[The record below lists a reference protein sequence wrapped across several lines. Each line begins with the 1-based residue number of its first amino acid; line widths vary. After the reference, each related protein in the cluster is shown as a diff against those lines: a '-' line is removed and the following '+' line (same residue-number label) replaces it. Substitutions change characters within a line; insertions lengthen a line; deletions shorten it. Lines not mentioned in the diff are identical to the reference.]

1 MLIGASSLASAVLVL
16 PTPVCES
23 TVNDGNVKVTW
34 TFESED
40 APSPIFHVIV
50 FKQHTATAYE
60 TFVLGQSNFDYIES
74 TGTLTKHEERGAIWD
89 YLPDNAG
96 WYVKYP
102 QYMNG
107 AMGIDTFNYYP
118 GADNDDIFG
127 GAYIISPDYDLSNL
141 SDPNITIQADM
152 ANEAI
157 SVSGGYVIYN
167 YSTDWWSEN
176 NYDYKPNL
184 ECDVFHEDLTSDR
197 FKSYEDVLYPFEEL
211 NRTRVCF
218 YGTGRSALWIDSFKA
233 TVNMKAGETITY
245 PADMHRITDGS
256 KEYTIDT
263 TGDNANDKTVGYQV
277 LASREDYD
285 DYRQLT
291 TIRFMSAMNKPMIKV
306 GEGSSSGIDGI
317 AADTDAPTV
326 TATNGTVTVTGVDNV
341 QIFSTDGRMVYNGA
355 ADSPIALGAKG
366 IYIVRAGSR
375 SVKVIL

>member
-1 MLIGASSLASAVLVL
+1 
-16 PTPVCES
+16 
-23 TVNDGNVKVTW
+23 
-34 TFESED
+34 
-40 APSPIFHVIV
+40 
-50 FKQHTATAYE
+50 
-60 TFVLGQSNFDYIES
+60 
-74 TGTLTKHEERGAIWD
+74 
-89 YLPDNAG
+89 
-96 WYVKYP
+96 
-102 QYMNG
+102 
-107 AMGIDTFNYYP
+107 MGINTFNYYP

-218 YGTGRSALWIDSFKA
+218 YGTGYSALWINSFKA

-366 IYIVRAGSR
+366 IYIVRAGSH

>member
-1 MLIGASSLASAVLVL
+1 
-16 PTPVCES
+16 
-23 TVNDGNVKVTW
+23 
-34 TFESED
+34 
-40 APSPIFHVIV
+40 
-50 FKQHTATAYE
+50 
-60 TFVLGQSNFDYIES
+60 
-74 TGTLTKHEERGAIWD
+74 
-89 YLPDNAG
+89 
-96 WYVKYP
+96 
-102 QYMNG
+102 MNG